1 MIIYWQEGFGECGC
15 KVFISESLSTIFFP
29 GIEAFCHPYETTPST
44 SYHRRYPRILISSIR
59 LSWTWRLFCTLEC
72 GFFFLRP
79 AGAFYK
85 SREGMMMLQRREL
98 LVPFH
103 TEPSGEL
110 PECYSDIL
118 FLCMSKSGTFLRSNC
133 SLVKEMWV
141 PCHVIHDDLCDSNLQ
156 SATWF
161 PSTGIQ

>member
-1 MIIYWQEGFGECGC
+1 MGARYLFRRVCQPFFFSWNRGILSSIWNKAVY
-15 KVFISESLSTIFFP
+15 VISSSLSSNIDLFNSIILDMAIVLHIGMQIFF
-29 GIEAFCHPYETTPST
+29 
-44 SYHRRYPRILISSIR
+44 
-59 LSWTWRLFCTLEC
+59 C
-72 GFFFLRP
+72 GRP

-110 PECYSDIL
+110 PECYSDIF

-133 SLVKEMWV
+133 SLAKEMWV
-141 PCHVIHDDLCDSNLQ
+141 PCHAIHVDLCDSNLQ
-156 SATWF
+156 SATRF